1 MVVLAAS
8 ICTRG
13 GKAILSRQF
22 RDLSKDRVTSLLAEF
37 PALLLDTT
45 KTQHTTVQG
54 ENVRYVYSP
63 LEEFYV
69 VLITNKHSNILQ
81 DIDTLN
87 LFSQTIMSI
96 LRVVDEREIF
106 DNCFEILNAFDEI
119 INLGYK
125 ENLSLSQIITFLEME
140 SHEEKIQEI
149 IERNKELEAAEE
161 RKRKAKEI
169 QRREMMKKNM
179 ESYEFQQSQNFVQP
193 SYQPAAQPAQQFS
206 EPAYSAPQKPFA
218 KAPPRKGGLQL
229 GKKAASLGGEA
240 QPLLISTPS
249 PRPTSSQSV
258 STPEPAGKEKIANNG
273 ILILINEKF
282 TGQIT
287 REGSISTA
295 EVQGDLQLRI
305 NDPSLAFSLVN
316 LQLGS
321 KDGQNTVYKTHPKVD
336 KNLFQ
341 SDSIIGMKDQTK
353 PFASND
359 QPLGVLR
366 WKSVSKTS
374 VSEDAN
380 TLLPLVLTTWVNNNE
395 DGTVNLTFEY
405 EALAEKQLDEASLLI
420 PAGEATIESSDHD
433 NVSLQY
439 IEEGLL
445 VKLTGLQENPSGS
458 FEIVCHGIEDEEALF
473 PMEVVFSIS
482 EPIESGKEL
491 GDVAVVSVVSA
502 ESKEELPFDVHYN
515 GSNEGYYI
523 I

>member
-13 GKAILSRQF
+13 GKAIISRQF
-22 RDLSKDRVTSLLAEF
+22 RDLSKDRVTSLLAAF
-37 PALLLDTT
+37 PTLLPDTT
-45 KTQHTTVQG
+45 KTQHTTVQS
-54 ENVRYVYSP
+54 ENVRYVYQP

-81 DIDTLN
+81 DIDTLH
-87 LFSQTIMSI
+87 LFTQTITSI
-96 LRVVDEREIF
+96 LRTVDEREIF

-193 SYQPAAQPAQQFS
+193 SYQPPSQPEHQFTQPSYTAPEKQFS
-206 EPAYSAPQKPFA
+206 

-229 GKKAASLGGEA
+229 GKKTTSLGGEA
-240 QPLLISTPS
+240 QPLLISTPT
-249 PRPTSSQSV
+249 PQQSTQ
-258 STPEPAGKEKIANNG
+258 STPSYEPPAKERIPNNG
-273 ILILINEKF
+273 ILILVNEKF

-305 NDPSLAFSLVN
+305 NDPSLAYALVN
-316 LQLGS
+316 LKLGS
-321 KDGQNTVYKTHPKVD
+321 TQERNTQYKTHPKVD
-336 KNLFQ
+336 KNLFN
-341 SDSIIGMKDQTK
+341 SESVIGMKDQSK

-366 WKSVSKTS
+366 WRSVSKTS
-374 VSEDAN
+374 ESGESN
-380 TLLPLVLTTWVNNNE
+380 TLLPLVLTTWVSNNE
-395 DGTVNLTFEY
+395 DGTVSLTFEY
-405 EALAEKQLDEASLLI
+405 EAHPEKKLDEASLLI
-420 PAGEATIESSDHD
+420 PTGDATIESSDHS
-433 NVSLQY
+433 NVALQY

-445 VKLTGLQENPSGS
+445 VKLSDLVEHPSGS
-458 FEIVCHGIEDEEALF
+458 FEILCRGIDDEEALF
-473 PMEVVFSIS
+473 PMEVVFSVS
-482 EPIESGKEL
+482 QQVEAGEQV
-491 GDVAVVSVVSA
+491 GDVTVVSVVNA
-502 ESKEELPFDVHYN
+502 ESKEDLPFDVHYN
-515 GSNEGYYI
+515 ASNEGYYI